1 MTRSLALLTVC
12 ALATCLA
19 GCVTEGPAPVPPAP
33 LQPVAGKKLEPEES
47 ARRELRLSQALVQL
61 DQRVDRF
68 AMLASQ
74 PGDDARAER
83 NLVGPALAA
92 HVAEFQPELLELI
105 NDASNPERRRIA
117 AKALAFSDD
126 PRAVTG
132 LVNALAVKGDVRLLT
147 NATYAL
153 GRIHSPNT
161 PTAPLLALVRDPDA
175 DVRSNSLMAL
185 WHVFDARREN
195 GASPLDPVAQ
205 RDAMTLL
212 ETALFDPSDPLV
224 RAHAAAA
231 VGALGDPR
239 GVDPLLN
246 MLRDEHPLVRTQT
259 AIALGKL
266 GDEKAIPALVKV
278 IDNSPSGTPRR
289 AVLLALTALLEDKAI
304 TVPVTLGEESRA
316 WERFVREALGTPEK

>member
-12 ALATCLA
+12 ALAACLA
-19 GCVTEGPAPVPPAP
+19 GCVSEGPAPAPAAP
-33 LQPVAGKKLEPEES
+33 LQPVKVSGVDPEEA
-47 ARRELRLSQALVQL
+47 ARRELRLAQALVQL

-68 AMLASQ
+68 VMLSSQ
-74 PGDDARAER
+74 PGEDARAER
-83 NLVGPALAA
+83 NLLGPALAA
-92 HVAEFQPELLELI
+92 HVAQFQPELIELVG
-105 NDASNPERRRIA
+105 DASNPERRRIA
-117 AKALAFSDD
+117 AKSLAFSDD
-126 PRAVTG
+126 PAAVTG
-132 LVNALAVKGDVRLLT
+132 LVNCLAVKGDVRLLT

-153 GRIHSPNT
+153 GRIHSPST
-161 PTAPLLALVRDPDA
+161 PTAPLLALLRDPDA

-185 WHVFDARREN
+185 WHVFDAKHEI

-212 ETALFDPSDPLV
+212 ETALFDPADPLV

-278 IDNSPSGTPRR
+278 IDNTPAGTPRR
-289 AVLLALTALLEDKAI
+289 AVLLALTALLEKKGI
-304 TVPVTLGEESRA
+304 TVPTTLGDESRA
-316 WERFVREALGTPEK
+316 WERFVRESLGAPEK